1 MTLFDILALVVM
13 GLSAVVGLIR
23 GFVREAVTVVAFVA
37 AAVAAFFGLRFVG
50 PLARDAIDPDWL
62 GSVLALLGV
71 FLVVYLIVRIAG
83 GRLTRSVQ
91 QSSLSSI
98 DRAAGVGVGLIRGL
112 AVMGVFYLLFSM
124 ITPADRVP
132 SWVGG
137 SASWPLARQ
146 SGLLIA
152 RFAPDGMSAARG
164 VGPMLQRAVSDDPAP
179 LDAGDAAS
187 GSGSTSASGSEPP
200 ARPAAPRSSRRADP

>member
-1 MTLFDILALVVM
+1 MTTFDIIALVVL
-13 GLSAVVGLIR
+13 GGSAVVGLLR
-23 GFVREAVTVVAFVA
+23 GFVREVVTVVAFVA
-37 AAVAAFFGLRFVG
+37 AAVAAFFLLRFTG
-50 PLARDAIDPDWL
+50 PIARDAIDPDWL

-91 QSSLSSI
+91 QSSLNSI
-98 DRAAGVGVGLIRGL
+98 DRAGGVGVGLIRGL
-112 AVMGVFYLLFSM
+112 AFLGVFYLLFSM

-132 SWVGG
+132 HWVGD
-137 SASWPLARQ
+137 AVSWPLARQ

-179 LDAGDAAS
+179 LDATGDAS
-187 GSGSTSASGSEPP
+187 NSASGASEPAAP
-200 ARPAAPRSSRRADP
+200 PAAPRRSRRANP